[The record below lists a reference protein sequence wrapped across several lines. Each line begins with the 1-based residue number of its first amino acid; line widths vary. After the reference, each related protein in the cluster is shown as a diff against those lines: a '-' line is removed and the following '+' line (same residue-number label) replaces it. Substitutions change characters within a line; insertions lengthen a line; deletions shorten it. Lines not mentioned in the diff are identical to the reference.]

1 MPRLARASCPRA
13 RQVRRGQRRDARGSR
28 VWVLTGCRGE
38 GVDLWTVSALW
49 VYQTRYRIPVTHAS
63 AGAWVLLEGVDA
75 SVSKTATIVEEFSA
89 DGEEALL
96 RFDEGGIEVLSPGNR
111 SMVAGARRQWI
122 AALGTERRANHDV
135 TDRLPGGHGT
145 RIEVEEFEFAKRKG
159 RQAVS
164 AALVSG
170 ELGAVEDVHLTSG
183 PGEKGGRRR
192 AGRTGADDG
201 DLEDGGGGGH
211 QVEARGPSCSVRCR
225 GRWSWGCSENRHTAA
240 PRVGIER

>member
-1 MPRLARASCPRA
+1 MKVLLQRVARASVTVEGEVVGAIERGLLLFVGVESGDGAEEGHGLVHGRAGGPRH
-13 RQVRRGQRRDARGSR
+13 V
-28 VWVLTGCRGE
+28 
-38 GVDLWTVSALW
+38 
-49 VYQTRYRIPVTHAS
+49 
-63 AGAWVLLEGVDA
+63 
-75 SVSKTATIVEEFSA
+75 
-89 DGEEALL
+89 
-96 RFDEGGIEVLSPGNR
+96 DEGGIEVLSPGNR

-192 AGRTGADDG
+192 AGR
-201 DLEDGGGGGH
+201 
-211 QVEARGPSCSVRCR
+211 
-225 GRWSWGCSENRHTAA
+225 
-240 PRVGIER
+240 